1 MALEDYKISND
12 IVMCWDSDGRLNTNI
27 WPGNLKV
34 NKVSTILPQLDNF
47 ALIKGLVLDGDSFK
61 QYSKVEGSLYL
72 MCDEIKRMR
81 LKAKRSQV
89 ASPILNQLKKYIKEE
104 GFVWDPSGGIYN
116 APTNKFSQNQRSYIG
131 VEEEHSYYHNEYP
144 LEKCWVEI
152 YPSEKKFLLHWHQ
165 PTVELTQDNSSF
177 MLNLCLEPW
186 VNGEL
191 DEKVYDGFT
200 EENLEQFKKDWID
213 YKNHLIGRLE
223 SFKKEVEEK
232 KTLLNTSY
240 TDIVK
245 QFRNL
250 GYTEE
255 DHNYRYYAG
264 SVENWYKIKKL
275 DSNLSLRG
283 IISFSKTFNSSNSYQ
298 LQYDSSFALYQ
309 GRDQIWKSDT
319 NYWYYN
325 TNERNIPKGLT
336 PAILNS
342 ILEEHKGINSIEEA
356 NKFINKGFEAYDDAF
371 SDDEIGFNGQESLSL
386 TEAFSRLREE

>member
-12 IVMCWDSDGRLNTNI
+12 TIMCWDSDGRLNTNI

-89 ASPILNQLKKYIKEE
+89 ASPILTQLKKYIKEE
-104 GFVWDPSGGIYN
+104 GFVWDPSGGIYI
-116 APTNKFSQNQRSYIG
+116 APTDKFSQNQHSYINDG
-131 VEEEHSYYHNEYP
+131 EETSYYRGSS
-144 LEKCWVEI
+144 LEECWIEI
-152 YPSEKKFLLHWHQ
+152 YPSEKKFLLHWYQ
-165 PTVELTQDNSSF
+165 RAVDLAQNDSSF
-177 MLNLCLEPW
+177 KLSVCLEPW

-223 SFKKEVEEK
+223 SFKKEVEDK
-232 KTLLNTSY
+232 KSLFNTSY
-240 TDIVK
+240 TNISK
-245 QFRNL
+245 QLSTL
-250 GYTEE
+250 GYTQA
-255 DHNYRYYAG
+255 DRSYNYIGGTEY
-264 SVENWYKIKKL
+264 WYKLKKL
-275 DSNLSLRG
+275 DDNLYLRG
-283 IISFSKTFNSSNSYQ
+283 IISFSKTFSEVNNYQ
-298 LQYDSSFALYQ
+298 LKYDSSFVLYQ
-309 GRDQIWKSDT
+309 GRDEIWRSNA
-319 NYWYYN
+319 NYWSYK

-342 ILEEHKGINSIEEA
+342 ILEEHNGINSIEEA
-356 NKFINKGFEAYDDAF
+356 NKFINKGFEAYEDAF

-386 TEAFSRLREE
+386 TEAFSKLREE